1 MRSHYMENSAI
12 TQSILECGFEVSN
25 ELGVGFL
32 ESVYE
37 NAMFIA
43 LKQRGLNVIQQAPLF
58 VSFRE
63 KPIGRF
69 QIDLLVENQVV
80 VELKSTK
87 ALASEHQMQVL
98 NYLRASGLPIALLM
112 NFGTPKLEYRRF
124 ENRFLKPELRS

>member
-1 MRSHYMENSAI
+1 MENSAI

-25 ELGVGFL
+25 EFGVGFL

-43 LKQRGLNVIQQAPLF
+43 MKQRGLNVIQQAPLS
-58 VSFRE
+58 VSFRGQ
-63 KPIGRF
+63 PIGRF

-124 ENRFLKPELRS
+124 ENRFLTPKLRS